1 MTIAYKICGVDS
13 NFTSCYGSINRYID
27 RGIRNGNTFDGI
39 ELYLTRDKKSSGIHQ
54 SPLFLDSVL
63 TDTEMRKVLRI
74 MRATGFSTYIP
85 RTLSKLDKDGSIK
98 FSKDTP
104 FYVVV
109 AVTSFFRLW
118 ANHSKGLEVY
128 DMLRKRGLDAYQAL
142 AGMATLWPEDDGKW
156 RFYAFGEHSIIP
168 WTIFNE
174 QSVAAFRDW
183 HKYVG
188 DLPSMEDELKSTERL
203 SYSGRDEWFGAQSLG
218 NDRYISDDDDEIVG
232 ADYGCDTL
240 DFIKDGGYSEYE
252 TNYVDVDALVKHVK
266 TWSK

>member
-1 MTIAYKICGVDS
+1 MTIAYKVCGRES
-13 NFTSCYGSINRYID
+13 TFTSCYGSINRHINN
-27 RGIRNGNTFDGI
+27 GISYGTAFDGI
-39 ELYLTRDKKSSGIHQ
+39 ELYLTRDKKSSCVHR
-54 SPLFLDSVL
+54 SPLFLDGVL
-63 TDTEMRKVLRI
+63 TDTEMRKVLSI

-85 RTLSKLDKDGSIK
+85 RTLSKLNKDGSIK

-109 AVTSFFRLW
+109 AITSFFRLW
-118 ANHSKGLEVY
+118 DNHSKGLEVY

-142 AGMATLWPEDDGKW
+142 AGMATLRPEDDGRW
-156 RFYAFGEHSIIP
+156 RFYTFGEHSIIP

-183 HKYVG
+183 PNRIG
-188 DLPSMEDELKSTERL
+188 ELPSMDEELKSTDRL
-203 SYSGRDEWFGAQSLG
+203 SYIGRDEWFGAESSG
-218 NDRYISDDDDEIVG
+218 NDECISDDDDEIVG

-240 DFIKDGGYSEYE
+240 DFIKNGYSGYA
-252 TNYVDVDALVKHVK
+252 TNYVDVDALVEHVK